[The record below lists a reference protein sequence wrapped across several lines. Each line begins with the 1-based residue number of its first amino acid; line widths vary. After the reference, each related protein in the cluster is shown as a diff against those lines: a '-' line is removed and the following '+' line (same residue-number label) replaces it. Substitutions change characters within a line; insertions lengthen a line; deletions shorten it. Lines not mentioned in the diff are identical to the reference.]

1 MSATASHREE
11 TMKAFVQDRYGPPEV
26 LRLREIEKPVLA
38 DDRVLVK
45 VRAASVNAFDWHMM
59 TADFFVVRLSE
70 GLRRPK
76 TPIRGA
82 DVAGTVEAVGKNVTR
97 FKPGDEVF
105 GQGRGSFAEYTTTSE
120 TGVAPKPRNVSF
132 EQAAAVPGAG
142 YTALQG
148 LRNKAQLKPG
158 QRVLI
163 YGAGG
168 GVGTLAVQVAKALG
182 AHVTAVS
189 SPENLEMLRSIG
201 VDEVID
207 YTREDF
213 VERGERYDVFF
224 DIGANRSLSAC
235 RRVLTKDGTFVL
247 VGASRHPIA
256 RVIKT
261 ILLSKFVSQRLLGF
275 LAKPTPEDLVI
286 LKEFLESGKL
296 TPALDGKY
304 SFDQVPDALRRLGTG
319 KARGKIVISVP

>member
-1 MSATASHREE
+1 MSATASHRQG

-189 SPENLEMLRSIG
+189 SPENLELLNSIG
-201 VDEVID
+201 PDEVID
-207 YTREDF
+207 YTR
-213 VERGERYDVFF
+213 
-224 DIGANRSLSAC
+224 
-235 RRVLTKDGTFVL
+235 
-247 VGASRHPIA
+247 
-256 RVIKT
+256 
-261 ILLSKFVSQRLLGF
+261 
-275 LAKPTPEDLVI
+275 
-286 LKEFLESGKL
+286 KEFLESGKL
-296 TPALDGKY
+296 APALDGKY
-304 SFDQVPDALRRLGTG
+304 SFHQVPDAVRRLGTG

>member
-1 MSATASHREE
+1 KGSYLAGYPAVEREHR
-11 TMKAFVQDRYGPPEV
+11 VRHRVPP
-26 LRLREIEKPVLA
+26 RG
-38 DDRVLVK
+38 DD
-45 VRAASVNAFDWHMM
+45 
-59 TADFFVVRLSE
+59 E
-70 GLRRPK
+70 GLRARSIRTTRGAPTSRDREAGAPRRPRARESPRRVGECVRLAHDVGRLLCRAVVRG
-76 TPIRGA
+76 TPPAEDPIRGA
-82 DVAGTVEAVGKNVTR
+82 DVAGTVEAIGKNVTR

-105 GQGRGSFAEYTTTSE
+105 GQGRGSFAEYTTSGE
-120 TGVAPKPRNVSF
+120 TGLAPKPRNVSF

-201 VDEVID
+201 ADEVID

-213 VERGERYDVFF
+213 VDRGERYDVFF
-224 DIGANRSLSAC
+224 DIGANRSLSA
-235 RRVLTKDGTFVL
+235 
-247 VGASRHPIA
+247 
-256 RVIKT
+256 
-261 ILLSKFVSQRLLGF
+261 
-275 LAKPTPEDLVI
+275 
-286 LKEFLESGKL
+286 
-296 TPALDGKY
+296 
-304 SFDQVPDALRRLGTG
+304 
-319 KARGKIVISVP
+319 